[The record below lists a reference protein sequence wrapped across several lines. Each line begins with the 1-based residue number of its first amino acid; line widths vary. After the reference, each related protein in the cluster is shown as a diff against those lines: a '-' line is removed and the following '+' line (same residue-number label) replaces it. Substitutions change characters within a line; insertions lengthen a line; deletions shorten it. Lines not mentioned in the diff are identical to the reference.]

1 MSYSIYSELMLT
13 KDEVSDYR
21 RDMAIKGQV
30 RVNCDAKVFDGSYR
44 YYVFTKERYG
54 DVTRQL
60 RDKLPHP
67 NQEKH
72 GFLRIDQKVVSATLR

>member
-1 MSYSIYSELMLT
+1 MTPRSLT
-13 KDEVSDYR
+13 EVTGTTSL
-21 RDMAIKGQV
+21 I
-30 RVNCDAKVFDGSYR
+30 
-44 YYVFTKERYG
+44 TKERYG

-72 GFLRIDQKVVSATLR
+72 GFFKD

>member
-1 MSYSIYSELMLT
+1 MRLVITEEIWPLKVRFESIVTPRSLT
-13 KDEVSDYR
+13 EVTGTTSL
-21 RDMAIKGQV
+21 I
-30 RVNCDAKVFDGSYR
+30 
-44 YYVFTKERYG
+44 TKERYG

-72 GFLRIDQKVVSATLR
+72 GFLRIDQKVVSATLL

>member
-1 MSYSIYSELMLT
+1 MRLVITEEIWSLKDRFESIVTPRSLT
-13 KDEVSDYR
+13 EVTGTTSL
-21 RDMAIKGQV
+21 I
-30 RVNCDAKVFDGSYR
+30 
-44 YYVFTKERYG
+44 TKERYG

-72 GFLRIDQKVVSATLR
+72 GFLRIDQKVVSATLL

>member
-1 MSYSIYSELMLT
+1 MTPRSLT
-13 KDEVSDYR
+13 EVTGTTSL
-21 RDMAIKGQV
+21 I
-30 RVNCDAKVFDGSYR
+30 
-44 YYVFTKERYG
+44 TKERYG

-72 GFLRIDQKVVSATLR
+72 GFLRIDQKVVSATLL